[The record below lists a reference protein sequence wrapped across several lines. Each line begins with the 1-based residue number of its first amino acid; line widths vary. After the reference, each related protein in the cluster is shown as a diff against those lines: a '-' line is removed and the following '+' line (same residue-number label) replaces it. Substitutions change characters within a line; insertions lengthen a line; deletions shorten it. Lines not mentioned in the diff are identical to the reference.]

1 MFSPHFCKNKIQRLV
16 EHTGFTVEDT
26 MPRRGG
32 GGGGAL
38 TNTIGHCILRS
49 TTYVTP
55 RALNLKLG
63 KSKTLEP

>member
-16 EHTGFTVEDT
+16 EHAVFTVEDT
-26 MPRRGG
+26 TPKRGG
-32 GGGGAL
+32 KAL
-38 TNTIGHCILRS
+38 TNTIDHCTQRS